1 MKFVPKNE
9 GRMKMDAPKRTRSC
23 RRDQPTAPS
32 HQSRGSRQICLP
44 LDRETSHRIWDDAQ
58 AVRLLVEN
66 FVNQHP
72 ELVPK
77 SMTQGFTL
85 CGKLPPSKKLAGVC
99 LRRVRVTETDENGHS
114 TTKDFFLR
122 PSFVLP
128 YCRGTVEEVEKGL
141 RLLSYGVPYHVVA
154 SCFGRNAM
162 FWYRLEQSLGRN
174 SLVGTTVRDPQAL
187 PPHLAADEH
196 HARWCGEAAF
206 VAVTAGGN
214 CLLGIAFSN
223 TAGEVD
229 LTAAYGRFRDEAGAV
244 SAAYAP
250 QTVNTDGWK
259 ATQAAWRT
267 LFPKMVLILCFLHG
281 SLKIRDRC
289 RKAFELHGKVWEVY
303 QAASAQ
309 AFREKME
316 SFRQWCAAR
325 WRSGPIH
332 EALEKLWS
340 RTEEYVLSYSHPGC
354 YRTSNQVDRPM
365 NALYRLLY
373 ANRTLHGHLDT
384 AEFRLRGWALLMNF
398 RPFEPQTRRR
408 TGYQSAAHRLNQR
421 TYHDHWLHNLYISA
435 SLGGFR
441 A

>member
-23 RRDQPTAPS
+23 RRDQPTATS

-281 SLKIRDRC
+281 FLKIRDRC

-408 TGYQSAAHRLNQR
+408 TGYQSAAHRLNKR

>member
-1 MKFVPKNE
+1 
-9 GRMKMDAPKRTRSC
+9 MDAPKRTRSC

-281 SLKIRDRC
+281 FLKIRDRC

-303 QAASAQ
+303 QAASAH

-408 TGYQSAAHRLNQR
+408 TGYQSAAHRLNKR